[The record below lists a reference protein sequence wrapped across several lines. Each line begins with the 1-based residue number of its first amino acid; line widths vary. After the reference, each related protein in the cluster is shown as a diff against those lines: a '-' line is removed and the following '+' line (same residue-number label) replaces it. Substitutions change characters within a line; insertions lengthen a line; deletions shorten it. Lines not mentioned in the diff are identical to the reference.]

1 MKADAKLNWLFKN
14 FLFVPICS
22 DKNLLKRYIYI
33 VRFRDKIY
41 LLYLFFVRNGLVNTL
56 LFLKSK
62 NKFEV
67 QQDNMYI
74 YKDTSISDSN
84 LHSTYTTLC
93 GLAAS
98 DNNTFRKFRSARAM
112 VQVLD
117 HVTIEQGWEY
127 ILEILELA
135 EWNRNFTEIIK
146 KIDEHGKPIKFYF
159 KPYGKFSPT
168 LLRYLKVNLDLIKHF
183 GSLKEYNVTEIG
195 GGFGGQASLI
205 NLTNSL
211 SSYSIYDLPPVLDL
225 SKKFIRVNEIPG
237 KFNYYDGRNIT
248 KLKSDLVI
256 SNYAFSELRR
266 DIQDE
271 YISKVLLNS
280 SRGYIT
286 WNPLSW
292 RDLSGYSSE
301 ELIRIIPRSQIFQEK
316 PLTYP
321 GNNIIVWHP

>member
-1 MKADAKLNWLFKN
+1 MRSYTKINSLYS
-14 FLFVPICS
+14 FL
-22 DKNLLKRYIYI
+22 
-33 VRFRDKIY
+33 
-41 LLYLFFVRNGLVNTL
+41 VRNGLINTI

-62 NKFEV
+62 NKFDV
-67 QQDNMYI
+67 QLDKKYMY
-74 YKDTSISDSN
+74 KNTSITDSN

-93 GLAAS
+93 GFAAN
-98 DNNTFRKFRSARAM
+98 DNNIFKKFRSARIM

-117 HVTIEQGWEY
+117 HVTMEQGWKY
-127 ILEILELA
+127 IFEILELA

-168 LLRYLKVNLDLIKHF
+168 LLRYLKVDLDLIKYF
-183 GSLKEYNVTEIG
+183 GSLEDYEVTEIG

-205 NLTNSL
+205 NLMNSL
-211 SSYSIYDLPPVLDL
+211 SSYTIYDLPPVLDL
-225 SKKFIRVNEIPG
+225 SKKFISENSIPG
-237 KFNYYDGRNIT
+237 KFNYHDGRNI
-248 KLKSDLVI
+248 KKSKSDLVI
-256 SNYAFSELRR
+256 SNYAFSEISR

-271 YISKVLLNS
+271 YISKVILNS
-280 SRGYIT
+280 PRGYIT

-292 RDLSGYSSE
+292 RDLGGYSSE

-321 GNNIIVWHP
+321 GNNIIVWRP